1 MQFISFLASLPR
13 KLWAALAIV
22 AGAVALY
29 IGVRQSGVNAANRK
43 HAEKQRKAADETRNR
58 IEATKPA
65 ADVDAARSRLRNRQ
79 SK

>member
-1 MQFISFLASLPR
+1 MIAFLASIPR

-29 IGVRQSGVNAANRK
+29 IGIRQSGANAANRK
-43 HAEKQRKAADETRNR
+43 HAEKQRKAANETRNR

-65 ADVDAARSRLRNRQ
+65 ADATSARSRLRNRQ

>member
-1 MQFISFLASLPR
+1 MIAFLASLPR

-29 IGVRQSGVNAANRK
+29 IGIRQSGANAANRK
-43 HAEKQRKAADETRNR
+43 HAEKQRKAANETRDR

-65 ADVDAARSRLRNRQ
+65 DDANIARDRLRNRQ